1 MKDSTSE
8 KTSQRSH
15 ELERKIAF
23 ASANANA
30 SVMDKKTYP
39 SSKPITMNQ
48 GNRQIIKE

>member
-1 MKDSTSE
+1 MKVSTSE

-15 ELERKIAF
+15 ELERKITI
-23 ASANANA
+23 ASA
-30 SVMDKKTYP
+30 SVMDQKIYP